1 MRFGLKKRLPCRFIQ
16 QLLHPQFSLILCF
29 ICAKKNVWCLIIQT
43 KQRCTSA
50 WVCICPGAAS
60 ALASSIRSTVL
71 DFSVFDRRKG
81 MKKKYMFCACFQFR
95 QISKTAN
102 QNAQRCNCIYALRSA
117 NLLKNERRFRVA
129 ATAYVRK
136 SATQEN
142 WADLRRQVCV
152 GLCDCW
158 FYSGAV
164 LRAEWISQIILWVMR
179 SGLVAHKSTGGLKP
193 RSPKGKTASSCF
205 FTTVLGCIWYF
216 LFKKL

>member
-1 MRFGLKKRLPCRFIQ
+1 MQICVSLYLPWSSLRSCLLNSIDRSWFQRVWSQ
-16 QLLHPQFSLILCF
+16 Q
-29 ICAKKNVWCLIIQT
+29 
-43 KQRCTSA
+43 R
-50 WVCICPGAAS
+50 
-60 ALASSIRSTVL
+60 
-71 DFSVFDRRKG
+71 DE
-81 MKKKYMFCACFQFR
+81 KKYMFCACFQFR
-95 QISKTAN
+95 QISKAAD
-102 QNAQRCNCIYALRSA
+102 QNAQRRNCMYALRSA

-142 WADLRRQVCV
+142 WADLRRRVCV

-158 FYSGAV
+158 SYSGAV

-205 FTTVLGCIWYF
+205 FF
-216 LFKKL
+216 LLPLFWAA